1 MTEETNNIENHS
13 VGGSVA
19 VGRDVTVGGRST
31 VRGNATFNRDVYIS
45 GWLNARNI
53 RGAGK
58 GLYET
63 VDKLNSAYPNPEN
76 GWFALV
82 GNTLPADIYRAWG
95 GEWVATGQKG
105 GEPVLELAKLTEL
118 SESLE
123 NEISARVAADEALKK
138 AVDAEVTARAN
149 GDKELSDALAKEIA
163 DREKAI
169 ADEILARTTAIDKA
183 IEAEAAARTKDIAAE
198 AKAREDADA
207 AETKARTTAID
218 KAIEAE
224 AAART
229 KDIAAEAK
237 AREDADAAETK
248 ARTAAIEAE
257 AQARDTAIFAE
268 ATARSNADT
277 ALQTAMNENVKEL
290 KGADTEHE
298 SRLLALEQSEWPL
311 SLELSINPILIEF
324 TGSEKDASVSW
335 KIMRKGV
342 GVTPTALTFKQDG
355 VALVAGLTASG
366 SINAKVNKLGDTVFE
381 IAVEAEGMKKS
392 ASKKLT
398 MVLPVYMGFAGAS
411 DAAGLAI
418 TKLSKYA
425 PLASPAGTYKI
436 KNNADGIYLW
446 LCVPDTMTINKVT
459 SSGFTVPMREVQIGQ
474 TELGGY
480 KCYRSSNAIVAG
492 EYTYTIS

>member
-31 VRGNATFNRDVYIS
+31 IRGNATFNRDVYIS
-45 GWLNARNI
+45 GWLNARNV

-123 NEISARVAADEALKK
+123 NEVSARVAADEALKK

-149 GDKELSDALAKEIA
+149 GDKKLSDALAKEIA

-169 ADEILARTTAIDKA
+169 ADEVL
-183 IEAEAAARTKDIAAE
+183 
-198 AKAREDADA
+198 
-207 AETKARTTAID
+207 ARTTAID

-257 AQARDTAIFAE
+257 AQARDTAISAE

-324 TGSEKDASVSW
+324 TGSEKDTSVAW

-342 GVTPTALTFKQDG
+342 GVTPTVLTFKQDG
-355 VALVAGLTASG
+355 VALSAELVANG

-418 TKLSKYA
+418 TELSKYA
-425 PLASPAGTYKI
+425 PLSSPAGTYKI

-459 SSGFTVPMREVQIGQ
+459 SSGFTVPMREVQTGQ

>member
-31 VRGNATFNRDVYIS
+31 VRGNATFDRDVYIS

-63 VDKLNSAYPNPEN
+63 VGNLNCAYPNPEN

-82 GNTLPADIYRAWG
+82 GDTLPAGIYRAWG
-95 GEWVATGQKG
+95 GVWEATGQKG

-123 NEISARVAADEALKK
+123 NEVSARVAADEALKK
-138 AVDAEVTARAN
+138 AIDAEVTARAN
-149 GDKELSDALAKEIA
+149 GDKELSDALTKEIA

-169 ADEILARTTAIDKA
+169 ADEVLARTTAINEA

-198 AKAREDADA
+198 AKAR
-207 AETKARTTAID
+207 
-218 KAIEAE
+218 
-224 AAART
+224 
-229 KDIAAEAK
+229 
-237 AREDADAAETK
+237 
-248 ARTAAIEAE
+248 TAAIEAE
-257 AQARDTAIFAE
+257 AQARSTAISAE

-277 ALQTAMNENVKEL
+277 ALQTAMDKNVTEL

-324 TGSEKDASVSW
+324 TGSEKDTTVAW
-335 KIMRKGV
+335 KIMRKGA
-342 GVTPTALTFKQDG
+342 GVTPTVLTFKQDG
-355 VALVAGLTASG
+355 VALSAELVANG
-366 SINAKVNKLGDTVFE
+366 SISTKVNKLGDTVFE
-381 IAVEAEGMKKS
+381 IAVEADGMQKS

-398 MVLPVYMGFAGAS
+398 MVLPVYMGFAGVS
-411 DAAGLAI
+411 DASGLAI
-418 TKLSKYA
+418 TGLSKYA
-425 PLASPAGTYKI
+425 PLTSPAGTYKI

-459 SSGFTVPMREVQIGQ
+459 SSGFTVPMREVQTGQ

>member
-19 VGRDVTVGGRST
+19 VGRDVTVGGRSI
-31 VRGNATFNRDVYIS
+31 VRGNATFDRDVYIS

-63 VDKLNSAYPNPEN
+63 VDNLNSAYPNPEN

-82 GNTLPADIYRAWG
+82 GDTLPADIYRAWG
-95 GEWVATGQKG
+95 GEWKATGQKG

-123 NEISARVAADEALKK
+123 NEVSARVAADEALKN
-138 AVDAEVTARAN
+138 AIDAEVTARAN
-149 GDKELSDALAKEIA
+149 GDKELSDALTKEIA

-169 ADEILARTTAIDKA
+169 ADEVLARTTAINEA
-183 IEAEAAARTKDIAAE
+183 IEAEVAARTKAIAAE
-198 AKAREDADA
+198 AKAREDADV
-207 AETKARTTAID
+207 
-218 KAIEAE
+218 
-224 AAART
+224 
-229 KDIAAEAK
+229 
-237 AREDADAAETK
+237 AETK

-257 AQARDTAIFAE
+257 AQARDTAISTE

-324 TGSEKDASVSW
+324 TGSEKDTSVAW

-342 GVTPTALTFKQDG
+342 GVTPTVLTFKQDG
-355 VALVAGLTASG
+355 VALSAELVANG

-418 TKLSKYA
+418 TELSKYA

-459 SSGFTVPMREVQIGQ
+459 SSGFTVPMMEVQTGQ

>member
-31 VRGNATFNRDVYIS
+31 IRGDATFNRDVYIS

-123 NEISARVAADEALKK
+123 NEVSARVAADEALKK
-138 AVDAEVTARAN
+138 AIDAEVTARTN

-169 ADEILARTTAIDKA
+169 ADEVLARTTAITEA
-183 IEAEAAARTKDIAAE
+183 IEAEADARTKAIAAE

-207 AETKARTTAID
+207 AETT
-218 KAIEAE
+218 
-224 AAART
+224 
-229 KDIAAEAK
+229 
-237 AREDADAAETK
+237 

-257 AQARDTAIFAE
+257 AQARDTAISAE

-324 TGSEKDASVSW
+324 TGSEKDTSVAW

-342 GVTPTALTFKQDG
+342 GVTPTVLTFKQDG
-355 VALVAGLTASG
+355 VVLSAELVANG

-418 TKLSKYA
+418 TELSKYA

-459 SSGFTVPMREVQIGQ
+459 SSGFTVPMREVQTGQ

>member
-19 VGRDVTVGGRST
+19 VGRDVTVGGRSI
-31 VRGNATFNRDVYIS
+31 VRGNATFDRDVYIS

-63 VDKLNSAYPNPEN
+63 VDNLNSAYPNPEN

-82 GNTLPADIYRAWG
+82 GDTLPADIYRAWG
-95 GEWVATGQKG
+95 GEWKATGQKG

-123 NEISARVAADEALKK
+123 NEVSTRVAADEALKK
-138 AVDAEVTARAN
+138 AIDAEVTARTN

-169 ADEILARTTAIDKA
+169 ADEVLARTTAITKA
-183 IEAEAAARTKDIAAE
+183 IEAEADARTKAIAAE

-207 AETKARTTAID
+207 AETT
-218 KAIEAE
+218 
-224 AAART
+224 
-229 KDIAAEAK
+229 
-237 AREDADAAETK
+237 

-257 AQARDTAIFAE
+257 AQARGTAISDE
-268 ATARSNADT
+268 ATARSEADK
-277 ALQTAMNENVKEL
+277 ALQTAMDKNVKEL

-324 TGSEKDASVSW
+324 TGSEKDTSVAW

-342 GVTPTALTFKQDG
+342 GVTPTVLTFKQDG
-355 VALVAGLTASG
+355 VALSAELVANG

-411 DAAGLAI
+411 DASGLAI
-418 TKLSKYA
+418 TGLSKYA
-425 PLASPAGTYKI
+425 PLTSPAGTYKI

-459 SSGFTVPMREVQIGQ
+459 SSGFTVPMREVQTGQ

>member
-19 VGRDVTVGGRST
+19 VGRDVTVGGRSI
-31 VRGNATFNRDVYIS
+31 VRGNATFDRDVYIS

-63 VDKLNSAYPNPEN
+63 VEKLNSAYPNPEN

-82 GNTLPADIYRAWG
+82 GDTLPADLYQAWG
-95 GEWVATGQKG
+95 GEWKATGQKG

-123 NEISARVAADEALKK
+123 NEVSARVAADEALKK
-138 AVDAEVTARAN
+138 AIDAEVTARTN
-149 GDKELSDALAKEIA
+149 GDKELSDALTKEIA

-169 ADEILARTTAIDKA
+169 ADEVLARTTAITKA
-183 IEAEAAARTKDIAAE
+183 IEAEADARTKAIAAE
-198 AKAREDADA
+198 AKAREDADV
-207 AETKARTTAID
+207 AETT
-218 KAIEAE
+218 
-224 AAART
+224 
-229 KDIAAEAK
+229 
-237 AREDADAAETK
+237 

-257 AQARDTAIFAE
+257 AQARGTAISDE
-268 ATARSNADT
+268 ATARSEADK
-277 ALQTAMNENVKEL
+277 ALQTAMDKNVTEL

-324 TGSEKDASVSW
+324 TGSEKDTTVAW

-342 GVTPTALTFKQDG
+342 GVTPTELTFKQNG
-355 VALVAGLTASG
+355 VALAAGLTASG

-418 TKLSKYA
+418 TELSKYA

-459 SSGFTVPMREVQIGQ
+459 SSGFTVPMREVQTGQ

>member
-1 MTEETNNIENHS
+1 MTEETNNIESHS

-63 VDKLNSAYPNPEN
+63 VEKLKSAYPNPEN

-95 GEWVATGQKG
+95 GVWEATGQKG

-123 NEISARVAADEALKK
+123 NEVSARVAADEALKK
-138 AVDAEVTARAN
+138 AIDAEVTARAN
-149 GDKELSDALAKEIA
+149 GDTELSDALTKEIA

-169 ADEILARTTAIDKA
+169 ADEVLARTTAITEA
-183 IEAEAAARTKDIAAE
+183 IEAEADARTKAIAAE
-198 AKAREDADA
+198 AKAREDADV
-207 AETKARTTAID
+207 AETT
-218 KAIEAE
+218 
-224 AAART
+224 
-229 KDIAAEAK
+229 
-237 AREDADAAETK
+237 

-257 AQARDTAIFAE
+257 TQARDTAIFAE
-268 ATARSNADT
+268 ATARSEADK
-277 ALQTAMNENVKEL
+277 ALQTAMDKNVTEL

-311 SLELSINPILIEF
+311 SLELSITPILIEF
-324 TGSEKDASVSW
+324 TGSEKDTTVAW

-342 GVTPTALTFKQDG
+342 GVTPTVLTFKQDG
-355 VALVAGLTASG
+355 VALSAELVANG
-366 SINAKVNKLGDTVFE
+366 SISTKVNKLGDTVFE
-381 IAVEAEGMKKS
+381 IAVEADGMQKS
-392 ASKKLT
+392 TSKKLT

-418 TKLSKYA
+418 TGLSKYA
-425 PLASPAGTYKI
+425 PLTSPAGTYKI

-459 SSGFTVPMREVQIGQ
+459 SSGFTVPMREVQTGQ

>member
-19 VGRDVTVGGRST
+19 VGRDVTVGGRSI
-31 VRGNATFNRDVYIS
+31 VRGNATFDRDVYIS

-63 VDKLNSAYPNPEN
+63 VDNLKSAYPNPEN

-82 GNTLPADIYRAWG
+82 GDTLPADIYRAWG
-95 GEWVATGQKG
+95 GEWKATGQKG
-105 GEPVLELAKLTEL
+105 GEPVLEIAKLTEL

-123 NEISARVAADEALKK
+123 NEVSARVAADEALKK
-138 AVDAEVTARAN
+138 AIDAEVTARTN
-149 GDKELSDALAKEIA
+149 GDKELSDALTKEIA

-169 ADEILARTTAIDKA
+169 ADEVLARTTAINEA

-207 AETKARTTAID
+207 AETT
-218 KAIEAE
+218 
-224 AAART
+224 
-229 KDIAAEAK
+229 
-237 AREDADAAETK
+237 

-257 AQARDTAIFAE
+257 AQARDTAISAE

-324 TGSEKDASVSW
+324 TGSEKDTSVAW

-342 GVTPTALTFKQDG
+342 GVTPTVLTFKQDG
-355 VALVAGLTASG
+355 VALSAELVANG
-366 SINAKVNKLGDTVFE
+366 SISTKVNKLGDTVFE
-381 IAVEAEGMKKS
+381 IAVEADGMKKS
-392 ASKKLT
+392 TSKKLT

-418 TKLSKYA
+418 TELSKYA
-425 PLASPAGTYKI
+425 PLTSPAGTYKI
-436 KNNADGIYLW
+436 KNTADGIYLW

-459 SSGFTVPMREVQIGQ
+459 SSGFTVPMREVQTGQ

>member
-31 VRGNATFNRDVYIS
+31 IRGNATFNRDVYIS

-63 VDKLNSAYPNPEN
+63 VDNLKSAYPNPEN

-82 GNTLPADIYRAWG
+82 GDTLPADIYRAWG
-95 GEWVATGQKG
+95 GEWKATGQKG
-105 GEPVLELAKLTEL
+105 GEPVLEIAKLTEL

-123 NEISARVAADEALKK
+123 NEVSARVAADEALKK
-138 AVDAEVTARAN
+138 AIDAEVTARAN

-169 ADEILARTTAIDKA
+169 ADEVLARTTAIN
-183 IEAEAAARTKDIAAE
+183 E
-198 AKAREDADA
+198 
-207 AETKARTTAID
+207 
-218 KAIEAE
+218 
-224 AAART
+224 
-229 KDIAAEAK
+229 
-237 AREDADAAETK
+237 
-248 ARTAAIEAE
+248 AIEAE
-257 AQARDTAIFAE
+257 AQARGTAISDE
-268 ATARSNADT
+268 ATARSEADK

-324 TGSEKDASVSW
+324 TGSEKDTSVAW

-342 GVTPTALTFKQDG
+342 GVTPTELTFKQNG
-355 VALVAGLTASG
+355 VALAAGLTASG

-381 IAVEAEGMKKS
+381 IVVTADGMKGS
-392 ASKKLT
+392 TSKKLT
-398 MVLPVYMGFAGAS
+398 MVLPVYCGFGTSES
-411 DAAGLAI
+411 DVAVDEN
-418 TKLSKYA
+418 KLS
-425 PLASPAGTYKI
+425 PRTSASGTYSKTSKKDDVNFI
-436 KNNADGIYLW
+436 ILVPKTLPGLSSFTMGGAPFVMITSSVVVNGHDYYMYKSGGIYMSGTN
-446 LCVPDTMTINKVT
+446 VKVQA
-459 SSGFTVPMREVQIGQ
+459 S
-474 TELGGY
+474 
-480 KCYRSSNAIVAG
+480 
-492 EYTYTIS
+492 

>member
-123 NEISARVAADEALKK
+123 NEVSARVAADEALKN
-138 AVDAEVTARAN
+138 AIDAEVTARAN

-169 ADEILARTTAIDKA
+169 ADEVLARTTAINEA
-183 IEAEAAARTKDIAAE
+183 IEAEVAARTKAIAAE
-198 AKAREDADA
+198 AKAREDADV
-207 AETKARTTAID
+207 
-218 KAIEAE
+218 
-224 AAART
+224 
-229 KDIAAEAK
+229 
-237 AREDADAAETK
+237 AETK

-257 AQARDTAIFAE
+257 AQARDTAISAE

-324 TGSEKDASVSW
+324 TGSEKDTSVAW

-342 GVTPTALTFKQDG
+342 GVTPTVLTFKQDG
-355 VALVAGLTASG
+355 VALSAELSANG

-418 TKLSKYA
+418 TELSKYA

-459 SSGFTVPMREVQIGQ
+459 SSGFTVPMREVQTGQ

>member
-82 GNTLPADIYRAWG
+82 GDTLPADIYRAWG

-123 NEISARVAADEALKK
+123 NEVSARVAADEALKK

-169 ADEILARTTAIDKA
+169 ADEVL
-183 IEAEAAARTKDIAAE
+183 
-198 AKAREDADA
+198 
-207 AETKARTTAID
+207 ARTTAID

-257 AQARDTAIFAE
+257 AQARDTAISAE

-324 TGSEKDASVSW
+324 TGSEKDTSVAW

-342 GVTPTALTFKQDG
+342 GVTPTVLTFKQDG
-355 VALVAGLTASG
+355 VALSAELSANG

-418 TKLSKYA
+418 TELSKYA

-459 SSGFTVPMREVQIGQ
+459 SSGFTVPMREVQTGQ

>member
-31 VRGNATFNRDVYIS
+31 IRGNATFNRDVYIS

-63 VDKLNSAYPNPEN
+63 VEKLNSAYPNPEN

-95 GEWVATGQKG
+95 GVWEATGQKG

-123 NEISARVAADEALKK
+123 NEVSARVAADEALKK
-138 AVDAEVTARAN
+138 AIDAEVTARAN
-149 GDKELSDALAKEIA
+149 GDKELSDALTKEIA

-169 ADEILARTTAIDKA
+169 ADEVLARTTAITEA
-183 IEAEAAARTKDIAAE
+183 IEAEADARTKA
-198 AKAREDADA
+198 
-207 AETKARTTAID
+207 
-218 KAIEAE
+218 
-224 AAART
+224 
-229 KDIAAEAK
+229 IAAEAK

-257 AQARDTAIFAE
+257 AQARDTAISAE

-290 KGADTEHE
+290 KGADTLHE

-324 TGSEKDASVSW
+324 TGSEKDTTVAW
-335 KIMRKGV
+335 KIMRKGA
-342 GVTPTALTFKQDG
+342 GVTPTVLTFKQDG
-355 VALVAGLTASG
+355 VALSAELVANG

-411 DAAGLAI
+411 DASGLAI
-418 TKLSKYA
+418 TGLSKYA
-425 PLASPAGTYKI
+425 PLTSPAGTYKI

-459 SSGFTVPMREVQIGQ
+459 SSGFTVPMREVQTGQ

>member
-31 VRGNATFNRDVYIS
+31 IRGNATFNRDVYIS

-63 VDKLNSAYPNPEN
+63 VEKLNSAYPNPEN

-82 GNTLPADIYRAWG
+82 GDTLPADIYRAWG
-95 GEWVATGQKG
+95 GEWKATGQKG

-123 NEISARVAADEALKK
+123 NEVSARVAADEALKK
-138 AVDAEVTARAN
+138 AIDAEVTARTN
-149 GDKELSDALAKEIA
+149 GDKELSEALTKEIA

-169 ADEILARTTAIDKA
+169 ADEVLARTTAIN
-183 IEAEAAARTKDIAAE
+183 E
-198 AKAREDADA
+198 
-207 AETKARTTAID
+207 
-218 KAIEAE
+218 
-224 AAART
+224 
-229 KDIAAEAK
+229 
-237 AREDADAAETK
+237 
-248 ARTAAIEAE
+248 AIEAE
-257 AQARDTAIFAE
+257 AQARDTAISTE
-268 ATARSNADT
+268 ATARSEADK
-277 ALQTAMNENVKEL
+277 ALQTAMDKNVTEL

-311 SLELSINPILIEF
+311 SLELTINPILIEF

-342 GVTPTALTFKQDG
+342 GVTPTVLTFKQDG
-355 VALVAGLTASG
+355 VALSAELSANG

-381 IAVEAEGMKKS
+381 IEVEADGMQKS

-411 DAAGLAI
+411 DASGLAI
-418 TKLSKYA
+418 TELSKYA

-446 LCVPDTMTINKVT
+446 LCVPDTMTINRVT
-459 SSGFTVPMREVQIGQ
+459 SSGFTVPMSEVQTGQ

>member
-31 VRGNATFNRDVYIS
+31 IRGNATFNRDVYIS

-123 NEISARVAADEALKK
+123 NEVSARVAADEALKK

-169 ADEILARTTAIDKA
+169 ADEVL
-183 IEAEAAARTKDIAAE
+183 
-198 AKAREDADA
+198 
-207 AETKARTTAID
+207 ARTTAID

-257 AQARDTAIFAE
+257 AQARDTAISAE

-324 TGSEKDASVSW
+324 TGSEKDTSVAW

-342 GVTPTALTFKQDG
+342 GVTPTVLTFKQDG
-355 VALVAGLTASG
+355 VALSAELVANG

-418 TKLSKYA
+418 TELSKYA
-425 PLASPAGTYKI
+425 PLSSPAGTYKI

-459 SSGFTVPMREVQIGQ
+459 SSGFTVPMREVQTGQ

>member
-19 VGRDVTVGGRST
+19 VGRDITVGGRST

-82 GNTLPADIYRAWG
+82 GDTMPADIYRAWG

-118 SESLE
+118 SESLK

-169 ADEILARTTAIDKA
+169 ADEVL
-183 IEAEAAARTKDIAAE
+183 
-198 AKAREDADA
+198 
-207 AETKARTTAID
+207 
-218 KAIEAE
+218 
-224 AAART
+224 
-229 KDIAAEAK
+229 
-237 AREDADAAETK
+237 

-257 AQARDTAIFAE
+257 AQARDTAISAE

-324 TGSEKDASVSW
+324 TGSEKDTSVAW

-342 GVTPTALTFKQDG
+342 GVTPTVLTFKQDG
-355 VALVAGLTASG
+355 VVLSAELVANGC
-366 SINAKVNKLGDTVFE
+366 INAKVNKLGDTVFE

-411 DAAGLAI
+411 DATGLAI
-418 TKLSKYA
+418 TELSKYA

-459 SSGFTVPMREVQIGQ
+459 SSGFTVPMREVQTGQ

>member
-19 VGRDVTVGGRST
+19 VGRDITVGGRST
-31 VRGNATFNRDVYIS
+31 IRGNATFDRDVYIS

-63 VDKLNSAYPNPEN
+63 VDNLNSAYPNPEN

-82 GNTLPADIYRAWG
+82 GDTLPADIYRAWG
-95 GEWVATGQKG
+95 GEWKATGQKG
-105 GEPVLELAKLTEL
+105 GEPVLEIAKLTEL

-123 NEISARVAADEALKK
+123 NEVSARVAADEALKK
-138 AVDAEVTARAN
+138 AIDAEVTARTN
-149 GDKELSDALAKEIA
+149 GDKELSDALTKEIA

-169 ADEILARTTAIDKA
+169 ADEVLARTTAINEAIKA
-183 IEAEAAARTKDIAAE
+183 ESAARTKAIAAE
-198 AKAREDADA
+198 AKAREDADV
-207 AETKARTTAID
+207 
-218 KAIEAE
+218 
-224 AAART
+224 
-229 KDIAAEAK
+229 
-237 AREDADAAETK
+237 AETK

-257 AQARDTAIFAE
+257 AQARDTAISAE

-324 TGSEKDASVSW
+324 TGSEKDTSVAW

-342 GVTPTALTFKQDG
+342 GVTPTVLTFKQDG
-355 VALVAGLTASG
+355 VALSAELSANG

-418 TKLSKYA
+418 TELSKYA

-459 SSGFTVPMREVQIGQ
+459 SSGFTVPMREVQTGQ

>member
-82 GNTLPADIYRAWG
+82 GDTLPADIYRAWG
-95 GEWVATGQKG
+95 GEWVATGKKG

-123 NEISARVAADEALKK
+123 NEVSARVAADEALKN
-138 AVDAEVTARAN
+138 AIDAEVTARAN
-149 GDKELSDALAKEIA
+149 GDKELSDALTKEIA

-169 ADEILARTTAIDKA
+169 ADEVLARTTAINEA
-183 IEAEAAARTKDIAAE
+183 IEAEAAARTKAIAAE
-198 AKAREDADA
+198 AKAREDADV
-207 AETKARTTAID
+207 
-218 KAIEAE
+218 
-224 AAART
+224 
-229 KDIAAEAK
+229 
-237 AREDADAAETK
+237 AETK

-257 AQARDTAIFAE
+257 AQARDTAISAE

-324 TGSEKDASVSW
+324 TGSEKDTSVAW

-342 GVTPTALTFKQDG
+342 GVTPTVLTFKQDG
-355 VALVAGLTASG
+355 VALSAELVANG

-418 TKLSKYA
+418 TELSKYA

-436 KNNADGIYLW
+436 KNNTDGIYLW

-459 SSGFTVPMREVQIGQ
+459 SSGFTVPMREVQTGQ

>member
-19 VGRDVTVGGRST
+19 VGRDITVGGRST
-31 VRGNATFNRDVYIS
+31 IRGNATFDRDVYIS

-82 GNTLPADIYRAWG
+82 GDTLPADIYRAWG
-95 GEWVATGQKG
+95 GEWKATGQKG
-105 GEPVLELAKLTEL
+105 GEPVLEIAKLTEL

-123 NEISARVAADEALKK
+123 NEVSARVAADEALKK
-138 AVDAEVTARAN
+138 AIDAEVTARTN
-149 GDKELSDALAKEIA
+149 GDKELSDALTKEIA

-169 ADEILARTTAIDKA
+169 ADEVL
-183 IEAEAAARTKDIAAE
+183 
-198 AKAREDADA
+198 
-207 AETKARTTAID
+207 ARTTAID

-257 AQARDTAIFAE
+257 AQARGTAISDE

-324 TGSEKDASVSW
+324 TGSEKDTSVAW

-342 GVTPTALTFKQDG
+342 GVTPTVLIFKQDG
-355 VALVAGLTASG
+355 VALSAELVANG
-366 SINAKVNKLGDTVFE
+366 SISTKVNKLGDTVFE
-381 IAVEAEGMKKS
+381 IAMEADGMKKS

-418 TKLSKYA
+418 TGLSKYA
-425 PLASPAGTYKI
+425 PLTSPAGTYKI

-459 SSGFTVPMREVQIGQ
+459 SSGFTVPMREVQTGQ

>member
-31 VRGNATFNRDVYIS
+31 IRGNATFNRDVYIS

-169 ADEILARTTAIDKA
+169 ADEVLARTTAIDKA
-183 IEAEAAARTKDIAAE
+183 IEAEAAARTKAIAAE
-198 AKAREDADA
+198 AKAREDADV
-207 AETKARTTAID
+207 
-218 KAIEAE
+218 
-224 AAART
+224 
-229 KDIAAEAK
+229 
-237 AREDADAAETK
+237 AETK

-257 AQARDTAIFAE
+257 AQARDTAISAE

-324 TGSEKDASVSW
+324 TGSEKDTSVAW

-342 GVTPTALTFKQDG
+342 GVTPTVLTFKQDG
-355 VALVAGLTASG
+355 VALSAELSANG

-418 TKLSKYA
+418 TELSKYA

-459 SSGFTVPMREVQIGQ
+459 SSGFTVPMREVQTGQ

>member
-31 VRGNATFNRDVYIS
+31 IRGNATFNRDVYIS

-63 VDKLNSAYPNPEN
+63 VEKLNSAYPNPEN

-95 GEWVATGQKG
+95 GVWEATGQKG

-123 NEISARVAADEALKK
+123 NEVSARVAADEALKK
-138 AVDAEVTARAN
+138 AIDAEVTARTN
-149 GDKELSDALAKEIA
+149 GDTELSDALTKEIA

-169 ADEILARTTAIDKA
+169 ADEVLARTTAITEA
-183 IEAEAAARTKDIAAE
+183 IEAEADARTKAIAAE
-198 AKAREDADA
+198 AKARENADA
-207 AETKARTTAID
+207 AETT
-218 KAIEAE
+218 
-224 AAART
+224 
-229 KDIAAEAK
+229 
-237 AREDADAAETK
+237 

-257 AQARDTAIFAE
+257 AQARDTAISAE

-324 TGSEKDASVSW
+324 TGSEKDTTVAW

-342 GVTPTALTFKQDG
+342 GVTPTVLTFKQDG
-355 VALVAGLTASG
+355 VALSAELVANG

-418 TKLSKYA
+418 TELSKYA
-425 PLASPAGTYKI
+425 PLSSPAGTYKI

-459 SSGFTVPMREVQIGQ
+459 SSGFTVPMREVQTGQ

>member
-31 VRGNATFNRDVYIS
+31 IRGNATFNRDVYIS

-169 ADEILARTTAIDKA
+169 ADEVL
-183 IEAEAAARTKDIAAE
+183 
-198 AKAREDADA
+198 
-207 AETKARTTAID
+207 ARTTAID

-257 AQARDTAIFAE
+257 AQARDTAISAE

-324 TGSEKDASVSW
+324 TGSEKDTSVAW

-342 GVTPTALTFKQDG
+342 EVTPTVLTFKQDG
-355 VALVAGLTASG
+355 VALSAELVANG

-418 TKLSKYA
+418 TELSKYA
-425 PLASPAGTYKI
+425 PLSSPAGTYKI

-459 SSGFTVPMREVQIGQ
+459 SSGFTVPMREVQTGQ

>member
-1 MTEETNNIENHS
+1 MANDIDKTSPHYKGDFGSIYEVNKKFPTGGVAGDFVVIEGWAHYWNADRATWCVNAERDSYWDELITNISDSQKKIKEEL
-13 VGGSVA
+13 G
-19 VGRDVTVGGRST
+19 
-31 VRGNATFNRDVYIS
+31 
-45 GWLNARNI
+45 
-53 RGAGK
+53 
-58 GLYET
+58 
-63 VDKLNSAYPNPEN
+63 
-76 GWFALV
+76 
-82 GNTLPADIYRAWG
+82 
-95 GEWVATGQKG
+95 
-105 GEPVLELAKLTEL
+105 
-118 SESLE
+118 
-123 NEISARVAADEALKK
+123 KK
-138 AVDAEVTARAN
+138 ADSATVDAELVKVRASISAEIQ
-149 GDKELSDALAKEIA
+149 DRKDA
-163 DREKAI
+163 
-169 ADEILARTTAIDKA
+169 
-183 IEAEAAARTKDIAAE
+183 IAAE
-198 AKAREDADA
+198 AKARNDAIA
-207 AETKARTTAID
+207 AEVLARTTAITE
-218 KAIEAE
+218 AI
-224 AAART
+224 
-229 KDIAAEAK
+229 D
-237 AREDADAAETK
+237 
-248 ARTAAIEAE
+248 AE
-257 AQARDTAIFAE
+257 AQARGTAISDE
-268 ATARSNADT
+268 ATARSEADK
-277 ALQTAMNENVKEL
+277 ALQTAMDKNVTEL

-342 GVTPTALTFKQDG
+342 GVTPTVLTFKQDG
-355 VALVAGLTASG
+355 VALSAELSANG

-418 TKLSKYA
+418 TELSKYA

-459 SSGFTVPMREVQIGQ
+459 SSGFTVPMMEVQTGQ

>member
-13 VGGSVA
+13 VCGSVA
-19 VGRDVTVGGRST
+19 VGRDVTVGGRSI
-31 VRGNATFNRDVYIS
+31 VRGNATFDRDVYIS

-82 GNTLPADIYRAWG
+82 GDTLPADIYRAWG
-95 GEWVATGQKG
+95 GEWKATGQKG

-123 NEISARVAADEALKK
+123 NEVSTRVAADEALKK
-138 AVDAEVTARAN
+138 AIDAEVTARTN

-169 ADEILARTTAIDKA
+169 ADEVLARTTAIT
-183 IEAEAAARTKDIAAE
+183 E
-198 AKAREDADA
+198 
-207 AETKARTTAID
+207 AID
-218 KAIEAE
+218 
-224 AAART
+224 
-229 KDIAAEAK
+229 
-237 AREDADAAETK
+237 
-248 ARTAAIEAE
+248 AE
-257 AQARDTAIFAE
+257 AQARDTAISTE
-268 ATARSNADT
+268 ATARSEADRV
-277 ALQTAMNENVKEL
+277 LQTAMDKNVTEL

-342 GVTPTALTFKQDG
+342 AVTPTVLTFKQDG
-355 VALVAGLTASG
+355 VALSAELSANG

-381 IAVEAEGMKKS
+381 IAVEAEGMQKS

-418 TKLSKYA
+418 TELSKYA

-446 LCVPDTMTINKVT
+446 LCVPDTMTINRVT
-459 SSGFTVPMREVQIGQ
+459 SSGFTVPMREVQSGQ

>member
-31 VRGNATFNRDVYIS
+31 IRGNATFNRDVYIS

-123 NEISARVAADEALKK
+123 NEVSARVAADEALKK

-169 ADEILARTTAIDKA
+169 ADEVLARTTAITEA
-183 IEAEAAARTKDIAAE
+183 IDAEADARTKAIAAE

-207 AETKARTTAID
+207 AETT
-218 KAIEAE
+218 
-224 AAART
+224 
-229 KDIAAEAK
+229 
-237 AREDADAAETK
+237 

-257 AQARDTAIFAE
+257 AQARDTAISAE

-290 KGADTEHE
+290 KGADMEHE

-324 TGSEKDASVSW
+324 TGSEKDTSVAW

-342 GVTPTALTFKQDG
+342 GVTPTVLTFKQDG
-355 VALVAGLTASG
+355 VVLSAELVANG

-418 TKLSKYA
+418 TELSKYA
-425 PLASPAGTYKI
+425 PLSSPAGTYKI

-459 SSGFTVPMREVQIGQ
+459 SSGFTVPMREVQTGQ

>member
-123 NEISARVAADEALKK
+123 NEISARVAADEALKN
-138 AVDAEVTARAN
+138 AIDAEVTARAN
-149 GDKELSDALAKEIA
+149 GDKELSDALTKEIA

-169 ADEILARTTAIDKA
+169 ADEVLARTTAIDKA
-183 IEAEAAARTKDIAAE
+183 IEAEADARTKAIAAE

-207 AETKARTTAID
+207 AETT
-218 KAIEAE
+218 
-224 AAART
+224 
-229 KDIAAEAK
+229 
-237 AREDADAAETK
+237 

-257 AQARDTAIFAE
+257 AQARDTAISTE
-268 ATARSNADT
+268 ATARSEADT
-277 ALQTAMNENVKEL
+277 ALQTAMDKNVKEL

-324 TGSEKDASVSW
+324 TGSEKDTSVAW

-342 GVTPTALTFKQDG
+342 GVTPTVLTFKQDG
-355 VALVAGLTASG
+355 VALSAELVANG

-418 TKLSKYA
+418 TELSKYA
-425 PLASPAGTYKI
+425 PLSSPAGTYKI
-436 KNNADGIYLW
+436 KNNTDGIYLW

-459 SSGFTVPMREVQIGQ
+459 SSGFTVPMSEVQTGQ

>member
-31 VRGNATFNRDVYIS
+31 IRGNATFNRDVYIS

-63 VDKLNSAYPNPEN
+63 VGNLNSAYPNPEN

-95 GEWVATGQKG
+95 GEWKATGQKG
-105 GEPVLELAKLTEL
+105 GEPVLEIAKLTEL

-123 NEISARVAADEALKK
+123 NEVSARVAADEALKK
-138 AVDAEVTARAN
+138 AIDAEVTARTN
-149 GDKELSDALAKEIA
+149 GDKELSDALTKEIA

-169 ADEILARTTAIDKA
+169 ADEVLARTTAIDKA
-183 IEAEAAARTKDIAAE
+183 IEAEADARTKA
-198 AKAREDADA
+198 
-207 AETKARTTAID
+207 
-218 KAIEAE
+218 
-224 AAART
+224 
-229 KDIAAEAK
+229 IAAEAK

-257 AQARDTAIFAE
+257 AQARDTAISAE

-277 ALQTAMNENVKEL
+277 ALQTAMNENVKKL

-324 TGSEKDASVSW
+324 TGSEKDTSVAW

-342 GVTPTALTFKQDG
+342 GVTPTVLTFKQDG
-355 VALVAGLTASG
+355 VALSAELSANG

-418 TKLSKYA
+418 AELSKYA

-459 SSGFTVPMREVQIGQ
+459 SSGFTVPMREVQTGQ

>member
-82 GNTLPADIYRAWG
+82 GDTLPADIYRAWG

-123 NEISARVAADEALKK
+123 NEVSARVAADEALKN
-138 AVDAEVTARAN
+138 AIDAEVTARAN
-149 GDKELSDALAKEIA
+149 GDKELSDALTKETA

-169 ADEILARTTAIDKA
+169 ADEVLARTTAINEA
-183 IEAEAAARTKDIAAE
+183 IEAEAAARTKAIAAE
-198 AKAREDADA
+198 AKAREDADV
-207 AETKARTTAID
+207 
-218 KAIEAE
+218 
-224 AAART
+224 
-229 KDIAAEAK
+229 
-237 AREDADAAETK
+237 AETK

-257 AQARDTAIFAE
+257 AQARDTAISAE

-324 TGSEKDASVSW
+324 TGSEKDTSVAW

-342 GVTPTALTFKQDG
+342 GVTPTVLTFKQDG
-355 VALVAGLTASG
+355 VALSAELVANG

-411 DAAGLAI
+411 DASGLAI
-418 TKLSKYA
+418 TGLSKYA
-425 PLASPAGTYKI
+425 PLTSPAGTYKI

-459 SSGFTVPMREVQIGQ
+459 SSGFTVPMREVQTGQ

>member
-31 VRGNATFNRDVYIS
+31 VRGNATFDRDVYIS

-82 GNTLPADIYRAWG
+82 GDTLPANIYRAWG
-95 GEWVATGQKG
+95 GEWKATGQKG

-123 NEISARVAADEALKK
+123 NEVSARVAADEALKK
-138 AVDAEVTARAN
+138 AIDAEVTARTN
-149 GDKELSDALAKEIA
+149 GDKELSDALTKEIA

-169 ADEILARTTAIDKA
+169 ADEVLARTTAIN
-183 IEAEAAARTKDIAAE
+183 E
-198 AKAREDADA
+198 
-207 AETKARTTAID
+207 
-218 KAIEAE
+218 AIEAE

-257 AQARDTAIFAE
+257 AQARDTAISAE

-277 ALQTAMNENVKEL
+277 ALQTAMNKNVKEL

-324 TGSEKDASVSW
+324 TGSEKDTSVAW

-342 GVTPTALTFKQDG
+342 GVTPTVLTFKQDG
-355 VALVAGLTASG
+355 VALSAELVANG

-411 DAAGLAI
+411 DASGLAI
-418 TKLSKYA
+418 ITGLSKYA
-425 PLASPAGTYKI
+425 PLTSPAGTYKI

-459 SSGFTVPMREVQIGQ
+459 SSGFTVPMREVQTGQ

>member
-31 VRGNATFNRDVYIS
+31 IRGNATFNRDVYIS

-169 ADEILARTTAIDKA
+169 ADEVL
-183 IEAEAAARTKDIAAE
+183 
-198 AKAREDADA
+198 
-207 AETKARTTAID
+207 ARTTAID

-257 AQARDTAIFAE
+257 AQARDTAISAE

-324 TGSEKDASVSW
+324 TGSEKDTSVAW

-342 GVTPTALTFKQDG
+342 GVTPTVLTFKQDG
-355 VALVAGLTASG
+355 VALSAELVANG

-392 ASKKLT
+392 VSKKLT

-418 TKLSKYA
+418 TELSKYA

-459 SSGFTVPMREVQIGQ
+459 SSGFTVPMREVQTGQ

>member
-53 RGAGK
+53 RGSGK

-82 GNTLPADIYRAWG
+82 GDTLPADIYRAWG

-123 NEISARVAADEALKK
+123 NEVSARVAADEALKN
-138 AVDAEVTARAN
+138 AIDAEVTARAN
-149 GDKELSDALAKEIA
+149 GDKELSDALTKEIA

-169 ADEILARTTAIDKA
+169 ADEVLARTTAINEA
-183 IEAEAAARTKDIAAE
+183 IEAEAAARTKAIAAE
-198 AKAREDADA
+198 AKAREDADV
-207 AETKARTTAID
+207 
-218 KAIEAE
+218 
-224 AAART
+224 
-229 KDIAAEAK
+229 
-237 AREDADAAETK
+237 AETK

-257 AQARDTAIFAE
+257 AQARDTAISAE

-324 TGSEKDASVSW
+324 TGSEKDTTVAW

-342 GVTPTALTFKQDG
+342 GVTPTELTFKQNG
-355 VALVAGLTASG
+355 VALAAGLTASG

-381 IAVEAEGMKKS
+381 IVVTADGMKGS
-392 ASKKLT
+392 TSKKLT

-418 TKLSKYA
+418 TELSKYA
-425 PLASPAGTYKI
+425 PLTSPAGTYKI

-459 SSGFTVPMREVQIGQ
+459 SSGFTVPMREVQTGQ

>member
-31 VRGNATFNRDVYIS
+31 IRGNATFNRDVYIS

-123 NEISARVAADEALKK
+123 NEISARVAADEALKN
-138 AVDAEVTARAN
+138 AIDAEVTARAN
-149 GDKELSDALAKEIA
+149 GDKELSDALTKEIA

-169 ADEILARTTAIDKA
+169 ADEVLARTTAIDKA
-183 IEAEAAARTKDIAAE
+183 IEAEADARTKAIAAE

-207 AETKARTTAID
+207 AETT
-218 KAIEAE
+218 
-224 AAART
+224 
-229 KDIAAEAK
+229 
-237 AREDADAAETK
+237 

-257 AQARDTAIFAE
+257 AQARDTAISTE
-268 ATARSNADT
+268 ATARSEADT
-277 ALQTAMNENVKEL
+277 ALQTAMDKNVKEL

-324 TGSEKDASVSW
+324 TGSEKDTSVAW

-342 GVTPTALTFKQDG
+342 GVTPTVLTFKQDG
-355 VALVAGLTASG
+355 VALSAELVANG

-418 TKLSKYA
+418 TELSKYA
-425 PLASPAGTYKI
+425 PLSSPAGTYKI
-436 KNNADGIYLW
+436 KNNTDGIYLW

-459 SSGFTVPMREVQIGQ
+459 SSGFTVPMREVQTGQ

>member
-31 VRGNATFNRDVYIS
+31 IRGNATFNRDVYIS

-123 NEISARVAADEALKK
+123 NEVSARVAADEALKN
-138 AVDAEVTARAN
+138 AIDAEVTARAN

-169 ADEILARTTAIDKA
+169 ADEVL
-183 IEAEAAARTKDIAAE
+183 
-198 AKAREDADA
+198 
-207 AETKARTTAID
+207 ARTTAID

-257 AQARDTAIFAE
+257 AQARDTAISAE

-324 TGSEKDASVSW
+324 TGSEKDTSVAW
-335 KIMRKGV
+335 KIVRKGV
-342 GVTPTALTFKQDG
+342 GVTPTVLTFKQDG
-355 VALVAGLTASG
+355 VVLSAELVANG

-418 TKLSKYA
+418 TELSKYA

-459 SSGFTVPMREVQIGQ
+459 SSGFTVPMREVQTGQ

>member
-31 VRGNATFNRDVYIS
+31 IRGNATFNRDVYIS

-58 GLYET
+58 GLYEA

-123 NEISARVAADEALKK
+123 NEVSARVAADEALKN
-138 AVDAEVTARAN
+138 AIDAEVTARAN
-149 GDKELSDALAKEIA
+149 GDKELSDALTKEIA

-169 ADEILARTTAIDKA
+169 ADEVLARTTAITEA
-183 IEAEAAARTKDIAAE
+183 IEAEADARAKAIAAE

-207 AETKARTTAID
+207 AETT
-218 KAIEAE
+218 
-224 AAART
+224 
-229 KDIAAEAK
+229 
-237 AREDADAAETK
+237 

-257 AQARDTAIFAE
+257 AQARDTAISAE

-324 TGSEKDASVSW
+324 TGSEKDTTVAW
-335 KIMRKGV
+335 KIMRKGA
-342 GVTPTALTFKQDG
+342 GVTPTVLTFKQDG
-355 VALVAGLTASG
+355 VALSAELVANG
-366 SINAKVNKLGDTVFE
+366 SISTKVNKLGDTVFE

-418 TKLSKYA
+418 TGLSKYA
-425 PLASPAGTYKI
+425 PLTSPAGTYKI

-459 SSGFTVPMREVQIGQ
+459 SSGFTVPMREVQTGQ

>member
-31 VRGNATFNRDVYIS
+31 IRGNATFNRDVYIS

-95 GEWVATGQKG
+95 GEWKATGQKG
-105 GEPVLELAKLTEL
+105 GEPVLEIAKLTEL

-123 NEISARVAADEALKK
+123 NEVSARVAADEALKK
-138 AVDAEVTARAN
+138 AIDAEVTARTN
-149 GDKELSDALAKEIA
+149 GDKELSDALTKEIA

-169 ADEILARTTAIDKA
+169 ADEVLARTTAINEAIKA
-183 IEAEAAARTKDIAAE
+183 ESAARTKAIAAE
-198 AKAREDADA
+198 AKAREDADV
-207 AETKARTTAID
+207 AETKARN
-218 KAIEAE
+218 
-224 AAART
+224 
-229 KDIAAEAK
+229 
-237 AREDADAAETK
+237 
-248 ARTAAIEAE
+248 AAIEAE
-257 AQARDTAIFAE
+257 AQARDTAISAE

-324 TGSEKDASVSW
+324 TGSEKDTSVAW

-342 GVTPTALTFKQDG
+342 GVTPTVLTFKQDG
-355 VALVAGLTASG
+355 VVLSAELVANG

-418 TKLSKYA
+418 TELSKYA

-459 SSGFTVPMREVQIGQ
+459 SSGFTVPMREVQTGQ

>member
-31 VRGNATFNRDVYIS
+31 IRGNATFSRDVYIS

-123 NEISARVAADEALKK
+123 NEISARIAADEALNK

-149 GDKELSDALAKEIA
+149 GDKELRDALAKEIA

-169 ADEILARTTAIDKA
+169 ADEVLARTTAITEA
-183 IEAEAAARTKDIAAE
+183 IDAEADARTKAIAAE

-207 AETKARTTAID
+207 AETT
-218 KAIEAE
+218 
-224 AAART
+224 
-229 KDIAAEAK
+229 
-237 AREDADAAETK
+237 

-257 AQARDTAIFAE
+257 AQARGTAISTE

-324 TGSEKDASVSW
+324 TGSEKDTSVAW

-342 GVTPTALTFKQDG
+342 GVTPTVLTFKQDG
-355 VALVAGLTASG
+355 VALSAELVANG

-418 TKLSKYA
+418 TELSKYA

-459 SSGFTVPMREVQIGQ
+459 SSGFTVPMREVQTGQ

>member
-82 GNTLPADIYRAWG
+82 GDTLPADIYRAWG

-123 NEISARVAADEALKK
+123 NEVSARVAADEALKK
-138 AVDAEVTARAN
+138 AIDAEVTARTN
-149 GDKELSDALAKEIA
+149 GDKELSDALTKEIA

-169 ADEILARTTAIDKA
+169 ADEVLARTTVITEAID
-183 IEAEAAARTKDIAAE
+183 AEADARTKAIAAE
-198 AKAREDADA
+198 AKAREDADV
-207 AETKARTTAID
+207 
-218 KAIEAE
+218 AE
-224 AAART
+224 A
-229 KDIAAEAK
+229 
-237 AREDADAAETK
+237 K

-257 AQARDTAIFAE
+257 AQARDTAISTE

-324 TGSEKDASVSW
+324 TGSEKDTSVAW

-342 GVTPTALTFKQDG
+342 GVTPTVLTFKQDG
-355 VALVAGLTASG
+355 VALSAELSANG

-398 MVLPVYMGFAGAS
+398 MVLPVYIGFAGAS

-418 TKLSKYA
+418 TELSKYA

-446 LCVPDTMTINKVT
+446 LCEPDTMTINKVT
-459 SSGFTVPMREVQIGQ
+459 SSGFTVPMREVQTGQ

>member
-19 VGRDVTVGGRST
+19 VGRDITVGGRST
-31 VRGNATFNRDVYIS
+31 IRGNATFDRDVYIS

-123 NEISARVAADEALKK
+123 NEVSARVAADEALKK
-138 AVDAEVTARAN
+138 AIDAEVTARAN
-149 GDKELSDALAKEIA
+149 GDKELSDALTKEIA

-169 ADEILARTTAIDKA
+169 ADEVLARTTAITEA
-183 IEAEAAARTKDIAAE
+183 IEAEADARTKAIAAE
-198 AKAREDADA
+198 AKAREDADV
-207 AETKARTTAID
+207 
-218 KAIEAE
+218 
-224 AAART
+224 
-229 KDIAAEAK
+229 
-237 AREDADAAETK
+237 AETK

-257 AQARDTAIFAE
+257 TQARDTAISAE
-268 ATARSNADT
+268 ATARSEADK
-277 ALQTAMNENVKEL
+277 ALQTAMDKNVTEL

-324 TGSEKDASVSW
+324 TGSEKDTTVAW
-335 KIMRKGV
+335 KIMRKGA
-342 GVTPTALTFKQDG
+342 GVTPTVLTFKQDG
-355 VALVAGLTASG
+355 VALSAELVANG
-366 SINAKVNKLGDTVFE
+366 SISTKVNKLGDTVFE
-381 IAVEAEGMKKS
+381 IAVEADGMKKS

-411 DAAGLAI
+411 DASGLAI
-418 TKLSKYA
+418 TGLSKYA
-425 PLASPAGTYKI
+425 PLTSPAGTYKI

-459 SSGFTVPMREVQIGQ
+459 SSGFTVPMREVQTGQ

>member
-31 VRGNATFNRDVYIS
+31 IRGNATFNRDVYIS

-63 VDKLNSAYPNPEN
+63 VEKLNSAYPNPEN

-82 GNTLPADIYRAWG
+82 GDTLPADIYRAWG
-95 GEWVATGQKG
+95 GEWKATGQKG

-123 NEISARVAADEALKK
+123 NEVSAR
-138 AVDAEVTARAN
+138 TN

-169 ADEILARTTAIDKA
+169 ADEVLARTTAIT
-183 IEAEAAARTKDIAAE
+183 E
-198 AKAREDADA
+198 
-207 AETKARTTAID
+207 
-218 KAIEAE
+218 
-224 AAART
+224 
-229 KDIAAEAK
+229 
-237 AREDADAAETK
+237 
-248 ARTAAIEAE
+248 AIEAE
-257 AQARDTAIFAE
+257 AQARGTAISDE
-268 ATARSNADT
+268 ATARSEADRV
-277 ALQTAMNENVKEL
+277 LQTAMDENVTEL

-324 TGSEKDASVSW
+324 TGSEKDTTVAW

-342 GVTPTALTFKQDG
+342 GVTPTELTFKQNG
-355 VALVAGLTASG
+355 VALAAGLTASG

-381 IAVEAEGMKKS
+381 IVVTADGMKGS
-392 ASKKLT
+392 TSKKLT
-398 MVLPVYMGFAGAS
+398 MVLPVYCGFGTSES
-411 DAAGLAI
+411 DVAVDEN
-418 TKLSKYA
+418 KLS
-425 PLASPAGTYKI
+425 PRTSASGTYSKTSKMDDVNFI
-436 KNNADGIYLW
+436 ILVPKTLPGLSSFTMGGAPFVMITSSVVVNGHDYYMYKSGGIY
-446 LCVPDTMTINKVT
+446 M
-459 SSGFTVPMREVQIGQ
+459 SGTNVNVQA
-474 TELGGY
+474 
-480 KCYRSSNAIVAG
+480 S
-492 EYTYTIS
+492 

>member
-31 VRGNATFNRDVYIS
+31 IRGNATFDRDVYIS

-82 GNTLPADIYRAWG
+82 GDTLPADIYRAWG

-105 GEPVLELAKLTEL
+105 GEPVLEIAKLTEL

-123 NEISARVAADEALKK
+123 NEVSARVAADEALKK
-138 AVDAEVTARAN
+138 AIDAEVTARTN
-149 GDKELSDALAKEIA
+149 GDKELSDALTKEIS

-169 ADEILARTTAIDKA
+169 ADEVLARTTAIN
-183 IEAEAAARTKDIAAE
+183 E
-198 AKAREDADA
+198 
-207 AETKARTTAID
+207 
-218 KAIEAE
+218 
-224 AAART
+224 
-229 KDIAAEAK
+229 
-237 AREDADAAETK
+237 
-248 ARTAAIEAE
+248 AIEAE
-257 AQARDTAIFAE
+257 AQARDTAISAE

-324 TGSEKDASVSW
+324 TGSEKDTSVAW

-342 GVTPTALTFKQDG
+342 GVTPTVLTFKQDG
-355 VALVAGLTASG
+355 VALSAELVANG

-381 IAVEAEGMKKS
+381 IAVESEGMKKS

-418 TKLSKYA
+418 TELSKYA
-425 PLASPAGTYKI
+425 PLSSPAGTYKI

-459 SSGFTVPMREVQIGQ
+459 SSGFTVPMREVQTGQ